1 MRRYYLLKIS
11 KQSHL
16 KVNQDEHEEEELTS
30 VIFGRRIVRRR
41 IIKKTITKKITSGTM
56 ITENKGMQEI
66 SVELL

>member
-30 VIFGRRIVRRR
+30 VIFGRRI
-41 IIKKTITKKITSGTM
+41 IKKTITKKITSGTM